1 VDLPAEVT
9 LRAGEEQTL
18 RLPSLAGGGYRWVA
32 IADDESVV
40 AVRARFDEAITTA
53 SGASSFSPDELLT
66 LRGRKVGTTQVRC
79 IQRRGWEQ
87 DAAPIV
93 DHRLRVTVVAA
104 GEKTTERGEH

>member
-1 VDLPAEVT
+1 MGLPADVT

-18 RLPSLAGGGYRWVA
+18 RFPSLAGGGYQWVA
-32 IADDESVV
+32 TADDESIVEV
-40 AVRARFDEAITTA
+40 HARFDNAITTA

-87 DAAPIV
+87 EAAPIA

-104 GEKTTERGEH
+104 DEKTTERGDH